1 MACGAPRRIVP
12 SGTAMTA
19 TYNRAFRIPMATVLN
34 SGLQN
39 KDKAAKAVAPA
50 KATVPTAPERTPA
63 ARREIRTVLVAAHGW
78 PTDALLTARRTSR
91 R

>member
-1 MACGAPRRIVP
+1 
-12 SGTAMTA
+12 
-19 TYNRAFRIPMATVLN
+19 MATALN

-39 KDKAAKAVAPA
+39 KDKAAKPATPA
-50 KATVPTAPERTPA
+50 KAAAQAAPERAPA

>member
-1 MACGAPRRIVP
+1 
-12 SGTAMTA
+12 
-19 TYNRAFRIPMATVLN
+19 MATALN

-39 KDKAAKAVAPA
+39 KDKAAKAVPATKAAAPA
-50 KATVPTAPERTPA
+50 STERTAA

-78 PTDALLTARRTSR
+78 PTDALATTRRTSR

>member
-1 MACGAPRRIVP
+1 MRESRAAADCACRRPDGVHLQSRLP
-12 SGTAMTA
+12 
-19 TYNRAFRIPMATVLN
+19 NPDRIALN

-39 KDKAAKAVAPA
+39 KDKAAKAVAAAKPA
-50 KATVPTAPERTPA
+50 APVAPERATA

-78 PTDALLTARRTSR
+78 PTDALLTTRRTSR

>member
-1 MACGAPRRIVP
+1 
-12 SGTAMTA
+12 
-19 TYNRAFRIPMATVLN
+19 MATALN

-39 KDKAAKAVAPA
+39 KDKAAKAVTPT
-50 KATVPTAPERTPA
+50 KAAAPTAPDRAPA

-78 PTDALLTARRTSR
+78 PTDAVLTTRRAGR

>member
-1 MACGAPRRIVP
+1 MASRRIVP
-12 SGTAMTA
+12 SGGALA
-19 TYNRAFRIPMATVLN
+19 RTYNRAFRIPMATALN

-39 KDKAAKAVAPA
+39 KDKAAKSVAPA
-50 KATVPTAPERTPA
+50 KAAAPIAPERAPA

-78 PTDALLTARRTSR
+78 PTEALLSPRRTGR

>member
-1 MACGAPRRIVP
+1 
-12 SGTAMTA
+12 
-19 TYNRAFRIPMATVLN
+19 MATALN

-50 KATVPTAPERTPA
+50 KAAAQTTPERAPV

-78 PTDALLTARRTSR
+78 PTDALLSTRRTGR